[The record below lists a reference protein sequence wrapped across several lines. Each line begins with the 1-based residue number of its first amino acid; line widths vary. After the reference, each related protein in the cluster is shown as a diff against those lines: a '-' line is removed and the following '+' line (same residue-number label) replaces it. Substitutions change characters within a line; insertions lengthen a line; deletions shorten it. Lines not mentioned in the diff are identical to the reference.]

1 MEEQNSTGRYQQN
14 KSFGRMADLFDPAI
28 FGLLAGVG
36 LSFFRFLRSRGISAE
51 ENLVVLSS
59 KDHFSYDKDELRNV
73 RILVN
78 LRKLN
83 LIKHLD
89 VFLSALVRI
98 LPPDTSFIGYFSDE
112 RSGKD
117 SAFNVIRM
125 VFPLSR
131 LFRWPDSGKKHSM
144 NRDKV
149 MDLLWKNGFK
159 TIAMKEINGH
169 TYFISQNIQSI

>member
-1 MEEQNSTGRYQQN
+1 MEEVNSVIRDPRY
-14 KSFGRMADLFDPAI
+14 KRFGKITDLFDPAI
-28 FGLLAGVG
+28 FNLITGVG
-36 LSFFRFLRSRGISAE
+36 LSFFRFLRSRGISAG

-59 KDHFSYDKDELRNV
+59 KDHYSCNREELKNV

-89 VFLSALVRI
+89 IFLGALVRI
-98 LPPDTSFIGYFSDE
+98 LPPNTSFIGYFSDE
-112 RSGKD
+112 TP
-117 SAFNVIRM
+117 V
-125 VFPLSR
+125 SR
-131 LFRWPDSGKKHSM
+131 HE
-144 NRDKV
+144 V

-169 TYFISQNIQSI
+169 TYFISQNMNSV